1 MTSPI
6 TNSQPMNLWPGE
18 APGIETGEPRHVPIL
33 VPFLVDTTE
42 SRGAVVVC
50 PGGGYVGR
58 ADHEGEPIARMLNQ
72 AGIHAFVCH
81 YRVASYRHPYPLM
94 DAQRAI
100 RTVRANAAT
109 WGILPHRIG
118 ILGFSAGGHL
128 ASTAGTHYDGGE
140 PNSADPVARASCRPD
155 AMVLCYPVISFGQF
169 GHLGSLRN
177 LLGENPPVELIA
189 SLSNET
195 QVTEDTPPTF
205 LWHTAD
211 DAGVPVENSILFAS
225 ALRKCGVPFEL
236 HIYQSGRHGLG
247 LAPEDPHV
255 ASWAKLCC
263 EWLAG
268 LGF

>member
-18 APGIETGEPRHVPIL
+18 VPGIHTGEPRHVPTL
-33 VPFLVDTTE
+33 VPFLVDTPKP
-42 SRGAVVVC
+42 RGAVVVC
-50 PGGGYVGR
+50 PGGGYAGR

-100 RTVRANAAT
+100 RTVRVNAQC
-109 WGILPHRIG
+109 WGILPDRIG

-128 ASTAGTHYDGGE
+128 ASTAGTHYDAGD
-140 PNSADPVARASCRPD
+140 PNSADPVARVSCRPD
-155 AMVLCYPVISFGQF
+155 ALVLCYPVISFGQF

-177 LLGENPPVELIA
+177 LLGENAPAELIS

-195 QVTEDTPPTF
+195 QVTGDTPPTF